1 MTNTI
6 SCKLKFIYSAGCM
19 PSSSWNLANK
29 LATEI
34 HKIKFKY
41 GDDNNKYKTCEL
53 NIKCVSAVNLYISEK
68 KLDYTKYSK
77 LYIKTLSYKKL

>member
-6 SCKLKFIYSAGCM
+6 SCKLKFIDSAGCM

-41 GDDNNKYKTCEL
+41 G
-53 NIKCVSAVNLYISEK
+53 
-68 KLDYTKYSK
+68 
-77 LYIKTLSYKKL
+77 